1 MCICFLFVEFFLT
14 FCFAVMLFLCKGLKS
29 LVLLL
34 MEKMLLISC
43 WLIKITK
50 NLFGSFANN
59 YVYDKQFYDP
69 SIVMPQMVAKL
80 DKNWIFQLR
89 FGAFKV
95 GTNRCDMIATN
106 IFDNNNTND
115 TNLHSCSSCSL
126 AEQHPI
132 PVTPES
138 IPHIITTFTSS

>member
-1 MCICFLFVEFFLT
+1 MYLLFVCWVFSYILLCCGVIFMQRFKVACVVIDGEDVANF
-14 FCFAVMLFLCKGLKS
+14 ML
-29 LVLLL
+29 VD
-34 MEKMLLISC
+34 
-43 WLIKITK
+43 KITK

-59 YVYDKQFYDP
+59 YVYDKQFCDP
-69 SIVMPQMVAKL
+69 SIVVPQMVAKL
-80 DKNWIFQLR
+80 DKNWIFQMR

-95 GTNRCDMIATN
+95 RTNRCDMIATN